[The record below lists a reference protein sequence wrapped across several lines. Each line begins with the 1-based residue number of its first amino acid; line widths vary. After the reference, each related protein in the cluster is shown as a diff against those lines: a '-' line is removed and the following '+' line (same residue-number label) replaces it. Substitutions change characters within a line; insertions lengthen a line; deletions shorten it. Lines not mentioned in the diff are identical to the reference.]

1 VYHEFLDLMNSFSG
15 SAIDTPPLIARVIN
29 LFRNHNRLVWGFKAF
44 LEGGYKRLK
53 GESRNVSRR
62 AQELL
67 RTLQEPDDRGD
78 LKQQETTT
86 GSGLEL
92 PSCPF
97 CVADYDTDLLLL
109 SSETNKLPSTGR

>member
-1 VYHEFLDLMNSFSG
+1 MNSFSG

-53 GESRNVSRR
+53 GESRNVSRERRKEAERR